1 MEKKNPK
8 ISVIVPVYNVE
19 QYLCRCIDSIL
30 AQSFPDFELLLI
42 DDGSKDR
49 SGEICDEYAQK
60 NERVRVFHKEN
71 GGVSSARNLGLD
83 NAKGEWISFVDAD
96 DWVEEDYLSNM
107 ILSIRDDI
115 DIIVGGFFPS
125 GNEFPTKIMEDKRYS
140 HLDMNF
146 FLSKY
151 LGDMEIGTPWAI
163 LFRSKVIVCN
173 KLRFDEK
180 IHFNEDSLF
189 NQNFLFLMKGDLKT
203 IPNNNYN
210 WTTCSDFG
218 NKYGIGINE
227 YVYTWNK
234 LYGAYG
240 KLRRKYKFNN
250 YQYIKSVFCAH
261 TIRLILGGN
270 KLRISL
276 KNYENFKEEVKKMQ
290 DVSCLRYDVSSIK
303 ILFVLYLIKKRNYKL
318 LYVFL
323 KLLCLIS

>member
-1 MEKKNPK
+1 MKKNI
-8 ISVIVPVYNVE
+8 ISIIIPVYNVE
-19 QYLCRCIDSIL
+19 QYLDKCIKSVL
-30 AQSFPDFELLLI
+30 SQSYQDFELILV
-42 DDGSKDR
+42 DDGSIDS
-49 SGEICDEYAQK
+49 SGMICDEYAGK
-60 NERVRVFHKEN
+60 DERVKVFHKEN
-71 GGVSSARNLGLD
+71 GGVSSARNFGLD
-83 NAKGEWISFVDAD
+83 NATGEWISFVDAD
-96 DWVEEDYLSNM
+96 DYVEEDYLSNM
-107 ILSIRDDI
+107 VMSIHDDI
-115 DIIVGGFFPS
+115 DIIVGGFVPS
-125 GNEFPTKIMEDKRYS
+125 GNEFPPHKMEDKKYS
-140 HLDMNF
+140 HLDIGI
-146 FLSKY
+146 FLTKI
-151 LGDMEIGTPWAI
+151 LGDMEIGTPWAK
-163 LFRSKVIVCN
+163 LFRSKVIVSN
-173 KLRFDEK
+173 KLRFDKK

-189 NQNFLFLMKGDLKT
+189 TQDFLFLMHGDLKT
-203 IPNNNYN
+203 ISNNNYI
-210 WTTCSDFG
+210 WTYTDFG
-218 NKYGIGINE
+218 YKYGIEFNE